1 MMCVVWRLFRNYN
14 LHCSWLFRINRI
26 IFRNVININIAS
38 WHDGDLLNISVLSF
52 WKQFWLFTISCPD
65 RLTRVWPDWIIWG
78 CRKER
83 ERENA
88 KLLSLVIFPQ
98 KIEIICSTIANL
110 ISLIRTKIINL
121 FQSPL
126 LCLQLIYRLC
136 SIGRQRDGKR
146 FCIFLYFYLVIKI
159 KFSG

>member
-1 MMCVVWRLFRNYN
+1 MDWGWIFTRTNISHMMCVVWRLFRNYS

-78 CRKER
+78 CIKER
-83 ERENA
+83 KRENA

-110 ISLIRTKIINL
+110 ISLIRTNNKSFPESTSLSSINL
-121 FQSPL
+121 
-126 LCLQLIYRLC
+126 
-136 SIGRQRDGKR
+136 
-146 FCIFLYFYLVIKI
+146 
-159 KFSG
+159 